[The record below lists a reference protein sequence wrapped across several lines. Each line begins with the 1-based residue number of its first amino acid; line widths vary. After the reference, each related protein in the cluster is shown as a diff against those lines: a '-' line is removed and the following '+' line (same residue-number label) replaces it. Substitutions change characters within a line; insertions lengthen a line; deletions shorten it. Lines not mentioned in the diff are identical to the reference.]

1 MEDLDRNGL
10 ASLIFVVI
18 FIATAIFSFKRGR
31 AEEVLKEILDNLFLC
46 FLLISG
52 FAQILFVPVNN
63 DDEIAAGIFFMA
75 FGICRF
81 AIKKQSITSELHQ
94 NRNKA

>member
-18 FIATAIFSFKRGR
+18 FIATIIFSFKRGR
-31 AEEVLKEILDNLFLC
+31 AEDVLKEIFENLFLC
-46 FLLISG
+46 FLLICG
-52 FAQILFVPVNN
+52 FAQILLVPVDN
-63 DDEIAAGIFFMA
+63 DDEITGAIFFIA

-81 AIKKQSITSELHQ
+81 AKVMAKKSI
-94 NRNKA
+94 

>member
-31 AEEVLKEILDNLFLC
+31 TEEVLKGVLENLFLC
-46 FLLISG
+46 FLLICG
-52 FAQILFVPVNN
+52 FAQILLAPVDNG
-63 DDEIAAGIFFMA
+63 DEITAGIFFMA
-75 FGICRF
+75 FGICRV
-81 AIKKQSITSELHQ
+81 AKSVAKKTI
-94 NRNKA
+94 